1 VVIDITQ
8 QLSLRYLDVTETSY
22 DSSQDDLIAIGE
34 ASKILG
40 VSVQT
45 LRRWERE
52 GRINCY
58 RTVMNHRRY
67 RRGDIEQI
75 LGTASS

>member
-1 VVIDITQ
+1 VVIDITR

-22 DSSQDDLIAIGE
+22 DSSQDLIAIGE

-45 LRRWERE
+45 MRRWERE

-58 RTVMNHRRY
+58 RTLANHRRY
-67 RRGDIEQI
+67 RRNEIEQM
-75 LGTASS
+75 LGVV